1 MNKPYYQTDFN
12 FSELAKQWIVDR
24 YQDRFNRKF
33 FHDLDVTQHEF
44 QNEWHS
50 NLAGQELVNFLSKY
64 NCDTSYYGIS
74 VFISNMPYEIKSNP
88 HMDTKFSQG
97 RQSRIKSRFNVMVLG
112 NPQDSMVWWNHIEYG
127 DSRLI
132 EYKFQ
137 SITGQDYTSKCI
149 PGDDPEARW
158 NYLGE
163 PTIQFAN
170 LLTPSAF
177 VKTDCAHA
185 VILSAQPRLIVTVAL
200 DKDLSEII
208 GTLD

>member
-1 MNKPYYQTDFN
+1 MNKLYYQTN
-12 FSELAKQWIVDR
+12 FSFSESAKQWIINR
-24 YQDRFNRKF
+24 YQDQFNRKF
-33 FHDLDVTQHEF
+33 FHDLDVTQYEF
-44 QNEWHS
+44 QNEWH
-50 NLAGQELVNFLSKY
+50 NNIAGQELVSFLSKY

-74 VFISNMPYEIKSNP
+74 VFIGNMPYEIKSNP
-88 HMDTKFSQG
+88 HMDVKFSQG
-97 RQSRIKSRFNVMVLG
+97 NQYKIKTRFNVMVLG
-112 NPQDSMVWWNHIEYG
+112 NPNDPMVWWDHIGYG
-127 DSRLI
+127 DSRLV

-137 SITGQDYTSKCI
+137 SITGQEYSSMCI
-149 PGDDPEARW
+149 PGNDPVERW

-163 PTIQFAN
+163 PTNQCAN

-185 VILSAQPRLIVTVAL
+185 VILSAQPRLIVTVAI